1 MAGTAPNSSTNGAG
15 PSRAAATEAAGK
27 AASVCPYFHEAVE
40 LVGKRWTGAIVN
52 ALLPGPLRFSALSQ
66 AVPQISDRL
75 LSMRLKELETFGI
88 VARRVHEG
96 APVRVEYELTEKGRA
111 LEPTVRAL
119 GTWAREWLKNEQ
131 PLKAPVSA
139 PGA

>member
-1 MAGTAPNSSTNGAG
+1 MAGTAPNSTTNGAG
-15 PSRAAATEAAGK
+15 PSGTVTAAAAGK
-27 AASVCPYFHEAVE
+27 AESVCPYFHEAVE

-75 LSMRLKELETFGI
+75 LSMRLKELEGFGI

-96 APVRVEYELTEKGRA
+96 SPVRVEYELTEKGRA

-119 GTWAREWLKNEQ
+119 GTWAREWLKNER
-131 PLKAPVSA
+131 PLNAPVSA